1 MNAILLTVF
10 IGFVLVNLFVVL
22 FLRYR
27 KDAPLSSAERDSLL
41 PFEEETC
48 RPATRP
54 GPAPAAAPHV
64 R

>member
-41 PFEEETC
+41 PFEEETW
-48 RPATRP
+48 RPAAR
-54 GPAPAAAPHV
+54 GPAGSTPPAQAP
-64 R
+64 

>member
-41 PFEEETC
+41 PFEEESW
-48 RPATRP
+48 RPASRHARES
-54 GPAPAAAPHV
+54 APTP
-64 R
+64 RIP

>member
-41 PFEEETC
+41 PLEEETW
-48 RPATRP
+48 RPATPRVTP
-54 GPAPAAAPHV
+54 TAPTPRAH
-64 R
+64 

>member
-41 PFEEETC
+41 PFEEETS
-48 RPATRP
+48 RPADGRARTAH
-54 GPAPAAAPHV
+54 PASAP
-64 R
+64 

>member
-10 IGFVLVNLFVVL
+10 IGFVLVNLFVLL

-41 PFEEETC
+41 PLEEESW
-48 RPATRP
+48 RPATPVARDP
-54 GPAPAAAPHV
+54 TPAPPV